1 MVTPPSGWAMTA
13 DTWLLVTLL
22 WPLASTFLILLFGW
36 PGKRRKR
43 QPSRWPGWVAVGSVA
58 VSLAVS
64 SACVILRSTRGRP
77 LHVTF
82 GEWIPGFGVTLGLSL
97 DGLSSVLLLL
107 VEGIGLMVL
116 LYSIDYMRREADQ
129 SRYYGAM
136 LFFLAMMKLLILA
149 DNYLLLFAG
158 WEGVGLASYLL
169 IGYHFE
175 RWKAAQAATKA
186 FVVNRIGDAGMLVG
200 IFALYQSCGS
210 LSFDAIA
217 ANASAIPHGTALVI
231 STALLVGA
239 LGKSAQIPLH
249 VWLPDAMEGPTPVS
263 ALIHSA
269 TMVCAGVYLVARSG
283 VLFSLTPEV
292 SAGVAILGAATAL
305 FAASVALVEDD
316 IKRVLAYSTIS
327 QIGFMFLALGA
338 GAYWVAVF
346 HLFTHAFF
354 KALLFL
360 GAGSVIYAL
369 RGNQNLKHM
378 GGLRTKMPATFATM
392 AVAAGA
398 LAGLPGLAGFFSKD
412 AVLAS
417 ALYAANGT
425 PLFLVGF
432 ATSILTA
439 CYSGRLLFLVFF
451 GPSHSRGT
459 VPADSTEPRASA
471 SGPRESPPL
480 MLAPMLVLSLGC
492 LLAGWL
498 FAPIDWHAW
507 PLMLVSAVTAIS
519 GVWLAYHYYVS
530 RPDARASLDR
540 RFAVLTTALR
550 NRWYVD
556 AVYEQQIIDGLVL
569 RAAQGAALF
578 DTKLIDGT
586 VNGAAFLTRK
596 VSRFSRWVDRY
607 VIDGLVRFTSGS
619 VRAFSTPA
627 RAMQSGFVQ
636 TYAFLFVVGLI
647 AALGYFLV
655 HAR

>member
-1 MVTPPSGWAMTA
+1 
-13 DTWLLVTLL
+13 
-22 WPLASTFLILLFGW
+22 
-36 PGKRRKR
+36 
-43 QPSRWPGWVAVGSVA
+43 
-58 VSLAVS
+58 
-64 SACVILRSTRGRP
+64 
-77 LHVTF
+77 
-82 GEWIPGFGVTLGLSL
+82 
-97 DGLSSVLLLL
+97 
-107 VEGIGLMVL
+107 
-116 LYSIDYMRREADQ
+116 
-129 SRYYGAM
+129 
-136 LFFLAMMKLLILA
+136 
-149 DNYLLLFAG
+149 
-158 WEGVGLASYLL
+158 
-169 IGYHFE
+169 
-175 RWKAAQAATKA
+175 
-186 FVVNRIGDAGMLVG
+186 
-200 IFALYQSCGS
+200 
-210 LSFDAIA
+210 
-217 ANASAIPHGTALVI
+217 
-231 STALLVGA
+231 
-239 LGKSAQIPLH
+239 
-249 VWLPDAMEGPTPVS
+249 MEGPTPVS

-378 GGLRTKMPATFATM
+378 GGLRTKVPATFATM

-498 FAPIDWHAW
+498 FAPID
-507 PLMLVSAVTAIS
+507 
-519 GVWLAYHYYVS
+519 
-530 RPDARASLDR
+530 
-540 RFAVLTTALR
+540 
-550 NRWYVD
+550 
-556 AVYEQQIIDGLVL
+556 
-569 RAAQGAALF
+569 
-578 DTKLIDGT
+578 
-586 VNGAAFLTRK
+586 
-596 VSRFSRWVDRY
+596 
-607 VIDGLVRFTSGS
+607 
-619 VRAFSTPA
+619 
-627 RAMQSGFVQ
+627 
-636 TYAFLFVVGLI
+636 
-647 AALGYFLV
+647 
-655 HAR
+655 

>member
-13 DTWLLVTLL
+13 DMWLLVTLL

-43 QPSRWPGWVAVGSVA
+43 QPSRWPGWVAVSSVA

-64 SACVILRSTRGRP
+64 SACVILRSTLGRP

-231 STALLVGA
+231 STALLIGA

-378 GGLRTKMPATFATM
+378 GGLRAKMPTTFVTM

-498 FAPIDWHAW
+498 FAPVDWHAW
-507 PLMLVSAVTAIS
+507 PLMLVSGVTAIS

-530 RPDARASLDR
+530 KPEARASLDR

-556 AVYEQQIIDGLVL
+556 AVYEEQIIDGLVL

-578 DTKLIDGT
+578 DSKLIDGT
-586 VNGAAFLTRK
+586 VNGAAFLTRR

-619 VRAFSTPA
+619 IRAFSTPA

-636 TYAFLFVVGLI
+636 TYVFLFVVGLL

-655 HAR
+655 RAR